1 MALIEYRDI
10 ATSLLRYS
18 ADVAERLKQKYNFDL
33 TAVDFDA
40 YADNAKLPSGDL
52 VGWTQ
57 WEINQESQQVGFYLV
72 GGIGFSVVND
82 TNLTRL
88 NMYYIDEILQDINAK
103 CPPIPIFKGNQNV
116 ALKVGEFAFSGGFD
130 ITDVGVEGSRSYKF
144 LTVTLLSEQRLKYH
158 RV

>member
-18 ADVAERLKQKYNFDL
+18 ADLAARIKQKYNLDL
-33 TAVDFDA
+33 TPVDFDA
-40 YADNAKLPSGDL
+40 YADDSKLPEGDL
-52 VGWTQ
+52 VGWSQ
-57 WEINQESQQVGFYLV
+57 WEINQESDQVGFYLM

-88 NMYYIDEILQDINAK
+88 NMYYMDEILEDINSK
-103 CPPIPIFKGNQNV
+103 CPPIRILKGNEGTEIELGQ
-116 ALKVGEFAFSGGFD
+116 FAFSGGFD
-130 ITDVGVEGSRSYKF
+130 ITDVETKGSRSYKF
-144 LTVTLLSEQRLKYH
+144 FAVTLLSEQRIKYH